1 MRKMSIKYTTPCV
14 HNTTYIR
21 VYVVAYFSRTK
32 MKFSRFRLLNKQAH
46 GIWKHGNSVHCF
58 SMQAILYETDIVRAR
73 ASFII
78 CNLILILYIPK
89 YEF

>member
-1 MRKMSIKYTTPCV
+1 
-14 HNTTYIR
+14 
-21 VYVVAYFSRTK
+21 
-32 MKFSRFRLLNKQAH
+32 
-46 GIWKHGNSVHCF
+46 
-58 SMQAILYETDIVRAR
+58 MQAILYETDIVRAR